1 MYVKFLLFQL
11 LLLAAMFF
19 VFERFLMFYVF
30 AGFFMFWIILVKL
43 LATFGRTSKDIKGL
57 CNQNKN
63 NKSRGLSFNTISG
76 YPGTLTLF
84 WSLCHPMSPSFG
96 HSATEWVC
104 EKNHWIWMVLYFL
117 GSDRDF
123 PEIETAKNPD
133 ETAKNPD
140 QTAKKKIQCFF
151 NAVVPLEF
159 GFQTRI

>member
-1 MYVKFLLFQL
+1 
-11 LLLAAMFF
+11 
-19 VFERFLMFYVF
+19 
-30 AGFFMFWIILVKL
+30 
-43 LATFGRTSKDIKGL
+43 
-57 CNQNKN
+57 
-63 NKSRGLSFNTISG
+63 
-76 YPGTLTLF
+76 
-84 WSLCHPMSPSFG
+84 
-96 HSATEWVC
+96 
-104 EKNHWIWMVLYFL
+104 MVLCFL

>member
-63 NKSRGLSFNTISG
+63 NNTISG
-76 YPGTLTLF
+76 NT
-84 WSLCHPMSPSFG
+84 PSFG
-96 HSATEWVC
+96 HSATQCHPQLLFSRLPDAMRSLWHPIDLGATGMFFFCGSQLAVSWPLGW
-104 EKNHWIWMVLYFL
+104 HGFL
-117 GSDRDF
+117 
-123 PEIETAKNPD
+123 
-133 ETAKNPD
+133 
-140 QTAKKKIQCFF
+140 
-151 NAVVPLEF
+151 
-159 GFQTRI
+159 